1 MDFDPYGN
9 NNVVAI
15 VRKMS
20 FFFFFLGMSLGKTMK
35 EAVVRVPTIPTTI
48 PPFRLGYKPMNED
61 LLEMEL
67 KKTARAKAKA
77 KGFPSS
83 P

>member
-1 MDFDPYGN
+1 MDFNPYGN

-48 PPFRLGYKPMNED
+48 PPFGLGYKPMNED

-67 KKTARAKAKA
+67 KKMARAKAMA

>member
-1 MDFDPYGN
+1 
-9 NNVVAI
+9 
-15 VRKMS
+15 
-20 FFFFFLGMSLGKTMK
+20 MK

-67 KKTARAKAKA
+67 KKTARAKANA